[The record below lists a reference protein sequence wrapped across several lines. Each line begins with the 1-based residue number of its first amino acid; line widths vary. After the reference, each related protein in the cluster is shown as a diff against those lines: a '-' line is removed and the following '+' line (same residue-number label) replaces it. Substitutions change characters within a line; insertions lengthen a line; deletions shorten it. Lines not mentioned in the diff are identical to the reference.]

1 MAFWHFFIKLYSPKR
16 GAWRVKRKFFLQ
28 INKDF
33 RPFFRPHSQPAY
45 LHYLFQFLVLYG
57 TTSILRY
64 NIGMANILQGCQKR
78 FGFVSWF
85 QLMLYPHSCCCFDF
99 WRQLISAVCLLFQFF
114 TLTSFSVG
122 WQCWLDCYS
131 ISIFHR
137 KNGTIDFVKIYFLF
151 CFYIFFYI

>member
-1 MAFWHFFIKLYSPKR
+1 
-16 GAWRVKRKFFLQ
+16 
-28 INKDF
+28 
-33 RPFFRPHSQPAY
+33 
-45 LHYLFQFLVLYG
+45 
-57 TTSILRY
+57 
-64 NIGMANILQGCQKR
+64 MANILQGCQKR
-78 FGFVSWF
+78 FVFVVSWF

-151 CFYIFFYI
+151 CFYIFFSTSKNVLNFFFHSSTFLFSRIFIFQNHHDAFFSSFVFLKSFFLFYFFRQNDMLLHR